1 MTLEISEDG
10 TIRFVYS
17 DEMVELIEQGFATI
31 KRVSHVEPCEN
42 GWTADMGPIG
52 GPVLGPY
59 RTRAEALAAELE
71 YLREH
76 EGL

>member
-1 MTLEISEDG
+1 MTIEVSEDG

-17 DEMVELIEQGFATI
+17 DELVALIEEGFSTI
-31 KRVSHVEPCEN
+31 KRVSHVEPCGN

-52 GPVLGPY
+52 GPVLGPFK
-59 RTRAEALAAELE
+59 TRAEALKAELE
-71 YLREH
+71 YLAKH